1 LFAFE
6 GRNEYIRLYKIKR
19 RRVYM
24 TLKDY
29 FEKSKGKGIIAT
41 ADAKGKV
48 GMAVYARPH
57 FVSEKTAVFIMA
69 DRLMHKNL
77 QVNPSASYL
86 FVKAPLSDQDQRG
99 KG

>member
-1 LFAFE
+1 
-6 GRNEYIRLYKIKR
+6 
-19 RRVYM
+19 M

-57 FVSEKTAVFIMA
+57 FVDEKTAVFIMA

-77 QVNPSASYL
+77 QENPAHPIFSWRRTPGIRESASI
-86 FVKAPLSDQDQRG
+86 
-99 KG
+99 